1 LVLDL
6 CCIVLA
12 NITGTLRSHRGV
24 ATGSRSMMYDGQ
36 LTAWKVPPA
45 QFRQLQA
52 AVETVISALRGME
65 SPQRNAD
72 GALFAELQ
80 QALSACS

>member
-1 LVLDL
+1 MLDL
-6 CCIVLA
+6 CCNVLA

-36 LTAWKVPPA
+36 LSAWKVPPA

-52 AVETVISALRGME
+52 AVETLITALRGME
-65 SPQRNAD
+65 WPQWNAD
-72 GALFAELQ
+72 GTLFAELQ
-80 QALSACS
+80 QALLACS

>member
-1 LVLDL
+1 MLDL

-12 NITGTLRSHRGV
+12 NITGTLRSYRGF

-45 QFRQLQA
+45 QFRQVQA
-52 AVETVISALRGME
+52 AVETLITALGGME
-65 SPQRNAD
+65 SPQRNVD
-72 GALFAELQ
+72 GTLFAELQ